1 MSRVTPLKP
10 NQLTSRCALKDLA
23 FRTTKDLKPV
33 QNVIG
38 QDRAVEAL
46 KFGVE
51 IGSEGYNLFVLGPS
65 GYGRHSVVQNYLNR
79 LAKNKPVPSDW
90 CYVNNFIDSYKPQLL
105 KLPPGRGRKL
115 AEDME
120 RLVEDLRNSIPA
132 AFENDKYRMRR
143 QEIEHEVS
151 EQQDKALDAVKK
163 RAKKRSITLIQ
174 TPSGIALSPT
184 LDGEI
189 LDQDSFRKLPEKD
202 RKRIQ
207 KDITTLQA
215 DIEKIIHQIPR
226 IRRSI
231 QRKVKE
237 LNRAV
242 TKAAVLGLLEDL
254 KHEYGD
260 LANVQDYLN
269 KVLDDVVEYAEDL
282 FLSKEG
288 PGQGPGNMPTEE
300 MQAASMVRYRVNVFV
315 DHGSTK
321 GTPVLYE
328 DNPCYNN
335 LLGRVEHVS
344 HMGTLLTDFTLI
356 KPGMLH
362 LANGGYLVIDA
373 MQLLMQPFAWD
384 SLKRC
389 LRSREIRIESLG
401 QSLSLVSTVSLEPEP
416 LPLDVKVVLVGDR
429 MLYYMLHDLDPE
441 FSKFFK
447 VAVDFEDQ
455 MDRSP
460 KNVMLYARL
469 IATLIQ
475 KAHLMHF
482 DKGAVGRVIEFS
494 SRHAEDAEKLTMEI
508 RSISDLLEESN
519 YWAKQSASKLVKA
532 EHVEKAMAQSTKRLS
547 RIQTRW
553 REETLRGTFIIE
565 TDGEKVGQINGLSVI
580 QLGGHAFGHP
590 GRITAQVR
598 MGGGEVIDIER
609 EVNLGGSLHSKGMM
623 ILSGYVMGHYVSDK
637 PLSLSASI
645 VFEQSYNGVDG
656 DSASSTELYALLSAL
671 SGLPIK
677 QSLAVTGAL
686 SQMGEVQAIG
696 GVNEKI
702 EGFFELCKARRLT
715 GKQGVLIPAANV
727 KHLMLSPEIVEAV
740 KEKKFHIYP
749 INHVDEGIAILTG
762 VNAGKRNANGHFPK
776 KSVNGLVEQRLVQ
789 FAEQSRAFHA
799 NDGKD
804 EKK

>member
-10 NQLTSRCALKDLA
+10 NQLANRCALKDLS

-65 GYGRHSVVQNYLNR
+65 GYGRHSVVQDYLNR

-90 CYVNNFIDSYKPQLL
+90 CYVNNFIDSYKPRLL
-105 KLPPGRGRKL
+105 KLPAGRGRKL

-242 TKAAVLGLLEDL
+242 TKAAVLGLVEDL
-254 KHEYGD
+254 RHEYAD
-260 LANVQDYLN
+260 LENVQDYLN
-269 KVLDDVVEYAEDL
+269 KVLEDVVEYAEDL

-300 MQAASMVRYRVNVFV
+300 MQAASMVRYRVNVLV
-315 DHGSTK
+315 DHGATK

-373 MQLLMQPFAWD
+373 MQVLMQPFAWD

-416 LPLDVKVVLVGDR
+416 LPLDIKVVLVGDR
-429 MLYYMLHDLDPE
+429 MLYYMLHELDPE

-469 IATLIQ
+469 IATLVR
-475 KAHLMHF
+475 KADLMHF
-482 DKGAVGRVIEFS
+482 DKGAVARVIEFS

-508 RSISDLLEESN
+508 RSIADLLEESN
-519 YWAKQSASKLVKA
+519 YWAKQGASKVVKA
-532 EHVEKAMAQSTKRLS
+532 EHVEKAMVQATQRLS

-553 REETLRGTFIIE
+553 REETLRGTFIID

-623 ILSGYVMGHYVSDK
+623 ILSGYLMGHFVSDK

-702 EGFFELCKARRLT
+702 EGFFELCKARGLT
-715 GKQGVLIPAANV
+715 GDQGVLIPAANV
-727 KHLMLSPEIVEAV
+727 KHLMLHPEIVEAV
-740 KEKKFHIYP
+740 KQKQFQIYP

-762 VNAGKRNANGHFPK
+762 VNAGKRNANGKFPK
-776 KSVNGLVEQRLVQ
+776 NSVNGRVEQRLVQ

>member
-10 NQLTSRCALKDLA
+10 NQLANRCALKDLS

-65 GYGRHSVVQNYLNR
+65 GYGRHSVVQDYLNR

-90 CYVNNFIDSYKPQLL
+90 CYVNNFIDSYKPRLL
-105 KLPPGRGRKL
+105 KLPAGRGRKL

-242 TKAAVLGLLEDL
+242 TKAAVLGLVEDL
-254 KHEYGD
+254 RHEYAD
-260 LANVQDYLN
+260 LENVQDYLN
-269 KVLDDVVEYAEDL
+269 KVLEDVVEYAEDL

-300 MQAASMVRYRVNVFV
+300 MQAASMVRYRVNVLV
-315 DHGSTK
+315 DHGATK

-416 LPLDVKVVLVGDR
+416 LPIDIKVVLVGDR
-429 MLYYMLHDLDPE
+429 MLYYMLHELDPE

-469 IATLIQ
+469 IATLVR
-475 KAHLMHF
+475 KAALMHF
-482 DKGAVGRVIEFS
+482 DKGAVARVIEFS

-508 RSISDLLEESN
+508 RSIADLMEESN
-519 YWAKQSASKLVKA
+519 YWAKLGASKVVKA
-532 EHVEKAMAQSTKRLS
+532 EHVEKAMVQATQRLS

-553 REETLRGTFIIE
+553 REETLRGTFIID

-623 ILSGYVMGHYVSDK
+623 ILSGYLMGHFVSDK

-702 EGFFELCKARRLT
+702 EGFFELCKARGLT
-715 GKQGVLIPAANV
+715 GDQGVLIPAANV
-727 KHLMLSPEIVEAV
+727 KHLMLHPEIVEAV
-740 KEKKFHIYP
+740 KQKQFHIYP

-762 VNAGKRNANGHFPK
+762 VNAGKRNANGKFPK
-776 KSVNGLVEQRLVQ
+776 NSVNGRVEQRLVQ

>member
-1 MSRVTPLKP
+1 M
-10 NQLTSRCALKDLA
+10 
-23 FRTTKDLKPV
+23 
-33 QNVIG
+33 
-38 QDRAVEAL
+38 
-46 KFGVE
+46 
-51 IGSEGYNLFVLGPS
+51 
-65 GYGRHSVVQNYLNR
+65 
-79 LAKNKPVPSDW
+79 
-90 CYVNNFIDSYKPQLL
+90 
-105 KLPPGRGRKL
+105 
-115 AEDME
+115 
-120 RLVEDLRNSIPA
+120 EDLRNSIPA

-151 EQQDKALDAVKK
+151 EQQDQALDAVKK

-242 TKAAVLGLLEDL
+242 TRAAVLGLIDDI
-254 KHEYGD
+254 KHEYTD
-260 LANVQDYLN
+260 LENVQEYLN

-300 MQAASMVRYRVNVFV
+300 MQAASMVRYRVNVLV

-441 FSKFFK
+441 FSKLFK

-455 MDRSP
+455 MDRSS
-460 KNVMLYARL
+460 KNMLLYARL

-475 KAHLMHF
+475 KAELMHF
-482 DKGAVGRVIEFS
+482 DKGAVARVIEYS

-508 RSISDLLEESN
+508 RSIADLLEESN
-519 YWAKQSASKLVKA
+519 YWAKQAGTKLVKS
-532 EHVEKAMAQSTKRLS
+532 EHVQKAMDQSTKRLS

-553 REETLRGTFIIE
+553 QEETLRGTFIID

-623 ILSGYVMGHYVSDK
+623 ILSGYLMGHFVSDK

-671 SGLPIK
+671 SGLPIN

-702 EGFFELCKARRLT
+702 EGFFDLCKARRLT
-715 GKQGVLIPAANV
+715 GNQGVLIPEANV
-727 KHLMLSPEIVEAV
+727 KHLMLRPEIVEAV
-740 KEKKFHIYP
+740 KQKKFHIYP
-749 INHVDEGIAILTG
+749 INHVDEGITILTG
-762 VNAGKRNANGHFPK
+762 VNAGKRNANGKFPK
-776 KSVNGLVEQRLVQ
+776 NSVNGLVEQRLVQ

>member
-10 NQLTSRCALKDLA
+10 NQLANRCALKDLS

-65 GYGRHSVVQNYLNR
+65 GYGRHSVVQDYLNR

-90 CYVNNFIDSYKPQLL
+90 CYVNNFIDSYKPRLL
-105 KLPPGRGRKL
+105 KLPAGRGRKL

-189 LDQDSFRKLPEKD
+189 LDQDSFRKLPEKE

-242 TKAAVLGLLEDL
+242 TKAAVLGLVEDL
-254 KHEYGD
+254 RHEYAD
-260 LANVQDYLN
+260 LENVQDYLN
-269 KVLDDVVEYAEDL
+269 KVLEDVVEYAEDL

-300 MQAASMVRYRVNVFV
+300 MQAASMVRYRVNVLV
-315 DHGSTK
+315 DHGATK

-416 LPLDVKVVLVGDR
+416 LPLDIKVVLVGDR
-429 MLYYMLHDLDPE
+429 MLYYMLHELDPE

-469 IATLIQ
+469 IATLVR
-475 KAHLMHF
+475 KAALMHF
-482 DKGAVGRVIEFS
+482 DKGAVARVIEFS

-508 RSISDLLEESN
+508 RSIADLLEESN
-519 YWAKQSASKLVKA
+519 YWAKQGASKVVKA
-532 EHVEKAMAQSTKRLS
+532 EHVEKAMVQATQRLS

-553 REETLRGTFIIE
+553 REETLRGTFIID

-623 ILSGYVMGHYVSDK
+623 ILSGYLMGHFVSDK

-702 EGFFELCKARRLT
+702 EGFFELCKARGLT
-715 GKQGVLIPAANV
+715 GDQGVLIPAANV
-727 KHLMLSPEIVEAV
+727 KHLMLHPEIVEAV
-740 KEKKFHIYP
+740 KQKQFHIYP

-762 VNAGKRNANGHFPK
+762 VNAGKRNANGKFPK
-776 KSVNGLVEQRLVQ
+776 NSVNGRVEQRLVQ

>member
-1 MSRVTPLKP
+1 
-10 NQLTSRCALKDLA
+10 
-23 FRTTKDLKPV
+23 
-33 QNVIG
+33 
-38 QDRAVEAL
+38 
-46 KFGVE
+46 
-51 IGSEGYNLFVLGPS
+51 
-65 GYGRHSVVQNYLNR
+65 
-79 LAKNKPVPSDW
+79 
-90 CYVNNFIDSYKPQLL
+90 
-105 KLPPGRGRKL
+105 
-115 AEDME
+115 
-120 RLVEDLRNSIPA
+120 
-132 AFENDKYRMRR
+132 
-143 QEIEHEVS
+143 
-151 EQQDKALDAVKK
+151 
-163 RAKKRSITLIQ
+163 
-174 TPSGIALSPT
+174 
-184 LDGEI
+184 
-189 LDQDSFRKLPEKD
+189 
-202 RKRIQ
+202 
-207 KDITTLQA
+207 
-215 DIEKIIHQIPR
+215 
-226 IRRSI
+226 
-231 QRKVKE
+231 
-237 LNRAV
+237 
-242 TKAAVLGLLEDL
+242 
-254 KHEYGD
+254 
-260 LANVQDYLN
+260 
-269 KVLDDVVEYAEDL
+269 VEYAEDL

-300 MQAASMVRYRVNVFV
+300 MQAASMVRYRVNVLV
-315 DHGSTK
+315 DHGTTK

-416 LPLDVKVVLVGDR
+416 LPIDIKVVLVGDR
-429 MLYYMLHDLDPE
+429 MLYYMLHELDPE

-469 IATLIQ
+469 IATLVR
-475 KAHLMHF
+475 KAGLMHF
-482 DKGAVGRVIEFS
+482 DKGAVARVIEYS

-508 RSISDLLEESN
+508 RSIADLMEESN
-519 YWAKQSASKLVKA
+519 YWAKLGASKVVKA
-532 EHVEKAMAQSTKRLS
+532 EHVEKAMVQATQRLS

-553 REETLRGTFIIE
+553 REETLRGTFIID

-623 ILSGYVMGHYVSDK
+623 ILSGYLMGHFVSDK

-702 EGFFELCKARRLT
+702 EGFFELCQARGLT
-715 GKQGVLIPAANV
+715 GDQGVLIPAANV
-727 KHLMLSPEIVEAV
+727 KHLMLHPEIVEAV
-740 KEKKFHIYP
+740 KQKQFHIYP

-762 VNAGKRNANGHFPK
+762 VNAGKRNANGKFPK
-776 KSVNGLVEQRLVQ
+776 NSVNGRVEQRLVQ

>member
-1 MSRVTPLKP
+1 MSRVSPLKI
-10 NQLTSRCALKDLA
+10 NQLANRCSTKDLS

-33 QNVIG
+33 RDVIG

-79 LAKNKPVPSDW
+79 LAKTKPVPSDW
-90 CYVNNFIDSYKPQLL
+90 CYVNNFVNSYKPLLL
-105 KLPPGRGRKL
+105 KLPCGTGRKL
-115 AEDME
+115 ADDMD
-120 RLVEDLRNSIPA
+120 RLVEDFRNSVPA

-151 EQQDKALDAVKK
+151 EQQDKALEAVKK
-163 RAKKRSITLIQ
+163 RAKKKNITLIQ

-184 LDGEI
+184 KAGEI
-189 LDQDSFRKLPEKD
+189 LDQDAFRKLPEKE
-202 RKRIQ
+202 RKKLQ
-207 KDITTLQA
+207 KDITALQA
-215 DIEKIIHQIPR
+215 DIEKIIHHIPR

-231 QRKVKE
+231 QRKVKD
-237 LNRAV
+237 LNQAV
-242 TKAAVLGLLEDL
+242 TRAAVSGLIEDL
-254 KHEYGD
+254 KKEYSAMD
-260 LANVQDYLN
+260 NVQDYLD
-269 KVLDDVVEYAEDL
+269 KVQEDVVESAEEL

-288 PGQGPGNMPTEE
+288 PGQGGGNMPTEE
-300 MQAASMVRYRVNVFV
+300 MQVASMVRYRVNVLV
-315 DHGSTK
+315 DHGETK

-335 LLGRVEHVS
+335 LVGRVEHIS

-389 LRSREIRIESLG
+389 LRSREIRVESLG

-441 FSKFFK
+441 FSDLFK
-447 VAVDFEDQ
+447 VAVDFEDH

-460 KNVMLYARL
+460 RNVQMYARL

-475 KAHLMHF
+475 KDDLMPF
-482 DKGAVGRVIEFS
+482 DRGAVARVIEFS
-494 SRHAEDAEKLTMEI
+494 SRHAEDAEKLTMEM
-508 RSISDLLEESN
+508 RSVADLLRESN
-519 YWAKQSASKLVKA
+519 YWARQGKATLVNSD
-532 EHVEKAMAQSTKRLS
+532 HVQNAIDQAARRLG

-553 REETLRGTFIIE
+553 REETVKGTFIIE
-565 TDGEKVGQINGLSVI
+565 TEGERVGQINALSVI

-623 ILSGYVMGHYVSDK
+623 ILSGYLMGHFVADK
-637 PLSLSASI
+637 PLSLSASL

-677 QSLAVTGAL
+677 QTYAVTGAL

-702 EGFFELCKARRLT
+702 EGFFELCKARGFT
-715 GKQGVLIPAANV
+715 GDQGVLIPAANV
-727 KHLMLSPEIVEAV
+727 NHLMLNPEVIDAV
-740 KEKKFHIYP
+740 RQKKFHIYP
-749 INHVDEGIAILTG
+749 ICHVNEGISVLTG
-762 VNAGKRNANGHFPK
+762 VPAGKRNAKGLFPK
-776 KSVNGLVEQRLVQ
+776 NTVNGLVERRLVS

>member
-1 MSRVTPLKP
+1 MSRVSPLKI
-10 NQLTSRCALKDLA
+10 NQLANRCSLKDLP
-23 FRTTKDLKPV
+23 FKTTNDLKPV
-33 QNVIG
+33 RDVIG

-65 GYGRHSVVQNYLNR
+65 GYGRHSVVQNYLHR
-79 LAKNKPVPSDW
+79 LAKTKPVPSDW
-90 CYVNNFIDSYKPQLL
+90 CYVNNFVDSYKPRLL
-105 KLPPGRGRKL
+105 KLPPGTGRKL

-151 EQQDKALDAVKK
+151 EQQDKALEAVKK
-163 RAKKRSITLIQ
+163 RAKKKSITLIQ

-184 LDGEI
+184 KAGEI
-189 LDQDSFRKLPEKD
+189 LDQDAFRRLPEKE
-202 RKRIQ
+202 RKKIQ

-231 QRKVKE
+231 QRKVKD
-237 LNRAV
+237 LNQAV
-242 TKAAVLGLLEDL
+242 TRAAVSGLIEDL
-254 KHEYGD
+254 KQEYVEMP
-260 LANVQDYLN
+260 NVQDYLD
-269 KVLDDVVEYAEDL
+269 KVLEDVVEYAEDL

-288 PGQGPGNMPTEE
+288 PGQGGGNMPTEE
-300 MQAASMVRYRVNVFV
+300 MQAASMVRYRVNVLV

-335 LLGRVEHVS
+335 LVGRVEHVS

-447 VAVDFEDQ
+447 VPVDFEDH
-455 MDRSP
+455 MDRTP
-460 KNVMLYARL
+460 KNVHLYARL

-475 KAHLMHF
+475 KDQLMPF
-482 DKGAVGRVIEFS
+482 DKAAVARVIEHS
-494 SRHAEDAEKLTMEI
+494 SRHAEDSDKLTMEV
-508 RSISDLLEESN
+508 RSVADLLQESN
-519 YWAKQSASKLVKA
+519 YWARQSSSKIVKA
-532 EHVEKAMAQSTKRLS
+532 DHVQQAIHQAARRLG

-553 REETLRGTFIIE
+553 REETIKGTFIIE
-565 TDGEKVGQINGLSVI
+565 TEGERVGQINGLSVI

-623 ILSGYVMGHYVSDK
+623 ILSGYLMGHYVADK
-637 PLSLSASI
+637 PLSLSASL

-656 DSASSTELYALLSAL
+656 DSASSAELYALLSAL

-677 QSLAVTGAL
+677 QSFAVTGAL

-696 GVNEKI
+696 GVNEKV
-702 EGFFELCKARRLT
+702 EGFFELCKARGLT
-715 GKQGVLIPAANV
+715 GDQGVLIPSANV
-727 KHLMLSPEIVEAV
+727 KHLMLNPEVIEAV
-740 KEKKFHIYP
+740 RKKKFHIYP
-749 INHVDEGIAILTG
+749 ISHVDEGISVLTG
-762 VNAGKRNANGHFPK
+762 VTAGKRNAKGHFQK
-776 KSVNGLVEQRLVQ
+776 NTVNGLVERRLAS
-789 FAEQSRAFHA
+789 FAEQARAFHA

>member
-10 NQLTSRCALKDLA
+10 NQLANRCALKDLS

-65 GYGRHSVVQNYLNR
+65 GYGRHSVVQDYLNR

-90 CYVNNFIDSYKPQLL
+90 CYVNNFIDSYKPRLL
-105 KLPPGRGRKL
+105 KLPAGRGRKL

-242 TKAAVLGLLEDL
+242 TKAAVLGLVEDL
-254 KHEYGD
+254 RHEYAD
-260 LANVQDYLN
+260 LENVQDYLN
-269 KVLDDVVEYAEDL
+269 KVLEDVVEYAEDL

-300 MQAASMVRYRVNVFV
+300 MQAASMVRYRVNVLV
-315 DHGSTK
+315 DHGATK

-373 MQLLMQPFAWD
+373 MQVLMQPFAWD

-416 LPLDVKVVLVGDR
+416 LPLDIKVVLVGDR
-429 MLYYMLHDLDPE
+429 MLYYMLHELDPE

-469 IATLIQ
+469 IATLVR
-475 KAHLMHF
+475 KAALMHF
-482 DKGAVGRVIEFS
+482 DKGAVARVIEFS

-508 RSISDLLEESN
+508 RSIADLLEESN
-519 YWAKQSASKLVKA
+519 YWAKQGASKVVKA
-532 EHVEKAMAQSTKRLS
+532 EHVEKAMVQATQRLS

-553 REETLRGTFIIE
+553 REETLRGTFIID

-623 ILSGYVMGHYVSDK
+623 ILSGYLMGHFVSDK

-702 EGFFELCKARRLT
+702 EGFFELCKARGLT
-715 GKQGVLIPAANV
+715 GDQGVLIPAANV
-727 KHLMLSPEIVEAV
+727 KHLMLHPEIVEAV
-740 KEKKFHIYP
+740 KQKQFHIYP

-762 VNAGKRNANGHFPK
+762 VNAGKRNANGKFPK
-776 KSVNGLVEQRLVQ
+776 NSVNGRVEQRLVQ

>member
-10 NQLTSRCALKDLA
+10 NQLANRCALKDLS

-65 GYGRHSVVQNYLNR
+65 GYGRHSVVQDYLNR

-90 CYVNNFIDSYKPQLL
+90 CYVNNFIDSYKPRLL
-105 KLPPGRGRKL
+105 KLPAGRGRKL

-242 TKAAVLGLLEDL
+242 TKAAVLGLVEDL
-254 KHEYGD
+254 RHEYAD
-260 LANVQDYLN
+260 LENVQDYLN
-269 KVLDDVVEYAEDL
+269 KVLEDVVEYAEDL

-300 MQAASMVRYRVNVFV
+300 MQAASMVRYRVNVLV
-315 DHGSTK
+315 DHGATK

-373 MQLLMQPFAWD
+373 MQVLMQPFAWD

-416 LPLDVKVVLVGDR
+416 LPLDIKVVLVGDR
-429 MLYYMLHDLDPE
+429 MLYYMLHELDPE

-469 IATLIQ
+469 IATLVR
-475 KAHLMHF
+475 KAALMHF
-482 DKGAVGRVIEFS
+482 DKGAVARVIEFS

-508 RSISDLLEESN
+508 RSIADLLEESN
-519 YWAKQSASKLVKA
+519 YWAKQGASKVVKA
-532 EHVEKAMAQSTKRLS
+532 EHVEKAMVQATQRLS

-553 REETLRGTFIIE
+553 REETLRGTFIID

-623 ILSGYVMGHYVSDK
+623 ILSGYLMGHFVSDK

-702 EGFFELCKARRLT
+702 EGFFELCKARGLT
-715 GKQGVLIPAANV
+715 GDQGVLIPAANV
-727 KHLMLSPEIVEAV
+727 KHLMLHPEIVKAV
-740 KEKKFHIYP
+740 KQKQFHIYP

-762 VNAGKRNANGHFPK
+762 VNAGKRNANGKFPK
-776 KSVNGLVEQRLVQ
+776 NSVNGRVEQRLVQ

>member
-10 NQLTSRCALKDLA
+10 NQLANRCALKDLS

-65 GYGRHSVVQNYLNR
+65 GYGRHSVVQDYLNR

-90 CYVNNFIDSYKPQLL
+90 CYVNNFIDSYKPRLL
-105 KLPPGRGRKL
+105 KLPAGRGRKL

-242 TKAAVLGLLEDL
+242 TKAAVLGLVEDL
-254 KHEYGD
+254 RHEYAD
-260 LANVQDYLN
+260 LENVQDYLN
-269 KVLDDVVEYAEDL
+269 KVLEDVVEYAEDL

-300 MQAASMVRYRVNVFV
+300 MQAASMVRYRVNVLV
-315 DHGSTK
+315 DHGATK

-416 LPLDVKVVLVGDR
+416 LPLDIKVVLVGDR
-429 MLYYMLHDLDPE
+429 MLYYMLHELDPE

-469 IATLIQ
+469 IATLVR
-475 KAHLMHF
+475 KAALMHF
-482 DKGAVGRVIEFS
+482 DKGAVARVIEFS

-508 RSISDLLEESN
+508 RSIADLLEESN
-519 YWAKQSASKLVKA
+519 YWAKQGASKVVKA
-532 EHVEKAMAQSTKRLS
+532 EHVEKAMVQATQRLS

-553 REETLRGTFIIE
+553 REETLRGTFIID

-623 ILSGYVMGHYVSDK
+623 ILSGYLMGHFVSDK

-702 EGFFELCKARRLT
+702 EGFFELCKARGLT
-715 GKQGVLIPAANV
+715 GDQGVLIPAANV
-727 KHLMLSPEIVEAV
+727 KHLMLHPEIVEAV
-740 KEKKFHIYP
+740 KQKQFHIYP

-762 VNAGKRNANGHFPK
+762 VNAGKRNANGKFPK
-776 KSVNGLVEQRLVQ
+776 NSVNGRVEQRLVQ

>member
-10 NQLTSRCALKDLA
+10 NQLANRCALKDLS

-65 GYGRHSVVQNYLNR
+65 GYGRHSVVQDYLNR

-90 CYVNNFIDSYKPQLL
+90 CYVNNFIDSYKPRLL
-105 KLPPGRGRKL
+105 KLPAGRGRKL

-242 TKAAVLGLLEDL
+242 TKAAVLGLVKDL
-254 KHEYGD
+254 RHEYAD
-260 LANVQDYLN
+260 LENVQDYLN
-269 KVLDDVVEYAEDL
+269 KVLEDVVEYAEDL

-300 MQAASMVRYRVNVFV
+300 MQAASMVRYRVNVLV
-315 DHGSTK
+315 DHGATK

-373 MQLLMQPFAWD
+373 MQVLMQPFAWD

-416 LPLDVKVVLVGDR
+416 LPLDIKVVLVGDR
-429 MLYYMLHDLDPE
+429 MLYYMLHELDPE

-469 IATLIQ
+469 IATLVR
-475 KAHLMHF
+475 KAALMHF
-482 DKGAVGRVIEFS
+482 DKGAVARVIEFS

-508 RSISDLLEESN
+508 RSIADLLEESN
-519 YWAKQSASKLVKA
+519 YWAKQGASKVVKA
-532 EHVEKAMAQSTKRLS
+532 EHVEKAMVQATQRLS

-553 REETLRGTFIIE
+553 RRNPSRHFHYRYRRRESRP
-565 TDGEKVGQINGLSVI
+565 DQRP
-580 QLGGHAFGHP
+580 FGHP
-590 GRITAQVR
+590 TRRSRLRASRKNHRPGAHGGRGSDRYRTGSESRGFPAFQGHDDPVR
-598 MGGGEVIDIER
+598 
-609 EVNLGGSLHSKGMM
+609 
-623 ILSGYVMGHYVSDK
+623 LS
-637 PLSLSASI
+637 
-645 VFEQSYNGVDG
+645 DG
-656 DSASSTELYALLSAL
+656 T
-671 SGLPIK
+671 
-677 QSLAVTGAL
+677 
-686 SQMGEVQAIG
+686 
-696 GVNEKI
+696 
-702 EGFFELCKARRLT
+702 FCFR
-715 GKQGVLIPAANV
+715 
-727 KHLMLSPEIVEAV
+727 
-740 KEKKFHIYP
+740 
-749 INHVDEGIAILTG
+749 
-762 VNAGKRNANGHFPK
+762 
-776 KSVNGLVEQRLVQ
+776 
-789 FAEQSRAFHA
+789 
-799 NDGKD
+799 
-804 EKK
+804 

>member
-10 NQLTSRCALKDLA
+10 NQLVNRCALKDLP

-38 QDRAVEAL
+38 QERAVEAL

-90 CYVNNFIDSYKPQLL
+90 CYVNNFTDSYKPRLL
-105 KLPPGRGRKL
+105 KLPAGRGRKL

-242 TKAAVLGLLEDL
+242 TRAAVLGLVDDI
-254 KHEYGD
+254 KHEYAD
-260 LANVQDYLN
+260 LENVQEYLN

-300 MQAASMVRYRVNVFV
+300 MQAASMVRYRVNVLV

-416 LPLDVKVVLVGDR
+416 LPLDIKVVLVGDR

-441 FSKFFK
+441 FSKLFK
-447 VAVDFEDQ
+447 VPVDFEDQ
-455 MDRSP
+455 MDRSS
-460 KNVMLYARL
+460 KNMLLYARL

-475 KAHLMHF
+475 KAELMHF
-482 DKGAVGRVIEFS
+482 DKGAVARVIEYS

-508 RSISDLLEESN
+508 RSIADLLEESN
-519 YWAKQSASKLVKA
+519 YWAKQGGAKSVKS
-532 EHVEKAMAQSTKRLS
+532 EHVQKAVDQSTKRLS

-553 REETLRGTFIIE
+553 QEETLRGTFIIDTE
-565 TDGEKVGQINGLSVI
+565 GEKVGQINGLSVI

-623 ILSGYVMGHYVSDK
+623 ILSGYLMGHFVSDK

-671 SGLPIK
+671 SGLPIN

-702 EGFFELCKARRLT
+702 EGFFDLCKARRLT
-715 GKQGVLIPAANV
+715 GNQGVLIPAANV

-740 KEKKFHIYP
+740 KQKKFHIYP
-749 INHVDEGIAILTG
+749 INHVDEGITILTG
-762 VNAGKRNANGHFPK
+762 VNAGKRNANGAFPK
-776 KSVNGLVEQRLVQ
+776 NSVNGLVERRLIQ

>member
-10 NQLTSRCALKDLA
+10 NQLANRCALKDLS

-65 GYGRHSVVQNYLNR
+65 GYGRHSVVQDYLNR

-90 CYVNNFIDSYKPQLL
+90 CYVNNFIDSYKPRLL
-105 KLPPGRGRKL
+105 KLPAGRGRKL

-242 TKAAVLGLLEDL
+242 TKAAVLGLVEDL
-254 KHEYGD
+254 RHEYAD
-260 LANVQDYLN
+260 LENVQDYLN
-269 KVLDDVVEYAEDL
+269 KVLEDVVEYAEDL

-300 MQAASMVRYRVNVFV
+300 MQAASMVRYRVNVLV
-315 DHGSTK
+315 DHGATK

-373 MQLLMQPFAWD
+373 MQVLMQPFAWD

-416 LPLDVKVVLVGDR
+416 LPLDIKVVLVGDR
-429 MLYYMLHDLDPE
+429 MLYYMLHELDPE

-469 IATLIQ
+469 IATLVR
-475 KAHLMHF
+475 KADLMHF
-482 DKGAVGRVIEFS
+482 DKGAVARVIEFS

-508 RSISDLLEESN
+508 RSIADLLEESN
-519 YWAKQSASKLVKA
+519 YWAKQGASKVVKA
-532 EHVEKAMAQSTKRLS
+532 EHVEKAMVQATQRLS

-553 REETLRGTFIIE
+553 REETLRGTFIID

-623 ILSGYVMGHYVSDK
+623 ILSGYLMGHFVSDK

-702 EGFFELCKARRLT
+702 EGFFELCKARGLT
-715 GKQGVLIPAANV
+715 GDQGVLIPAANV
-727 KHLMLSPEIVEAV
+727 KHLMLHPEIVEAV
-740 KEKKFHIYP
+740 KQKQFHIYP

-762 VNAGKRNANGHFPK
+762 VNAGKRNGNGKFPK
-776 KSVNGLVEQRLVQ
+776 NSVNGRVEQRLVQ

>member
-10 NQLTSRCALKDLA
+10 NQLANRCALKDLS

-65 GYGRHSVVQNYLNR
+65 GYGRHSVVQDYLNR

-90 CYVNNFIDSYKPQLL
+90 CYVNNFIDSYKPRLL
-105 KLPPGRGRKL
+105 KLPAGRGRKL

-242 TKAAVLGLLEDL
+242 TKAAVLGLVEDL
-254 KHEYGD
+254 RHEYAD
-260 LANVQDYLN
+260 LENVQDYLN
-269 KVLDDVVEYAEDL
+269 KVLEDVVEYAEDL

-300 MQAASMVRYRVNVFV
+300 MQAASMVRYRVNVLV
-315 DHGSTK
+315 DHGATK

-373 MQLLMQPFAWD
+373 MQVLMQPFAWD

-416 LPLDVKVVLVGDR
+416 LPLDIKVVLVGDR
-429 MLYYMLHDLDPE
+429 MLYYMLHELDPE

-469 IATLIQ
+469 IATLVR
-475 KAHLMHF
+475 KAALMHF
-482 DKGAVGRVIEFS
+482 DKGAVARVIEFS

-508 RSISDLLEESN
+508 RSIADLLEESN
-519 YWAKQSASKLVKA
+519 YWAKQGASKVVKA
-532 EHVEKAMAQSTKRLS
+532 EHVEKAMVQATQRLS

-553 REETLRGTFIIE
+553 REETLRGTFIIDTE
-565 TDGEKVGQINGLSVI
+565 GEKVGQINGLSVI

-623 ILSGYVMGHYVSDK
+623 ILSGYLMGHFVSDK

-702 EGFFELCKARRLT
+702 EGFFELCKARGLT
-715 GKQGVLIPAANV
+715 GDQGVLIPAANV
-727 KHLMLSPEIVEAV
+727 KHLMLHPEIVEAV
-740 KEKKFHIYP
+740 KQKQFHIYP

-762 VNAGKRNANGHFPK
+762 VNAGKRNANGKFPK
-776 KSVNGLVEQRLVQ
+776 NSVNGRVEQRLVQ